1 MVRKAVVPIAGYG
14 VRCLPFSKA
23 IPKTMINVLTTPV
36 IQLIVDEL
44 VNSGVTEILFVEGST
59 GYIVENHFTR
69 NVELEN
75 FLIEKNADEQLTKL
89 RNIHTQANF
98 YFMQPKE
105 ISGSGS
111 SILAAKNWVG
121 DEPFLILCG
130 DEFFGGEI
138 PVSKQLID
146 VFEETGKS
154 VIATKYIPD
163 SDRNKFGILEG
174 NLNGK
179 VLEITRTVEKPKI
192 TETNS
197 NYAGMGRYLLTPDI
211 FGYLEKT
218 KPSAG
223 NEIQLTDA
231 MQDKLMEKHDI
242 IGYLYEGKRYDC
254 GNKFGYIIANVE
266 MALKDE
272 EIAEKVKEYLKALNE
287 RNYVI
292 DED

>member
-23 IPKTMINVLTTPV
+23 IPKTMINVITTPV

-44 VNSGVTEILFVEGST
+44 VESGVTEILFIEGST

-75 FLIEKNADEQLTKL
+75 YLIEKNANEELIKL
-89 RNIHTQANF
+89 RNIHMQANF

-111 SILAAKNWVG
+111 SILASKNWVG

-130 DEFFGGEI
+130 DEFFAGKV

-146 VFEETGKS
+146 VYEKTGKS
-154 VIATKYIPD
+154 VIATKYI
-163 SDRNKFGILEG
+163 SDNERNKFGILEG
-174 NLNGK
+174 KLDGK
-179 VLEITRTVEKPKI
+179 ILGITRTVEKPKI
-192 TETNS
+192 TETDS

-242 IGYLYEGKRYDC
+242 VGYLYDGKRYDC
-254 GNKFGYIIANVE
+254 GNKFGYIIATVE
-266 MALKDE
+266 AALKDE
-272 EIAEKVKEYLKALNE
+272 EISDKVKEYLKTLNE
-287 RNYVI
+287 KDYII